1 MINEYLKNYPFLIS
15 DGAFSTELERKGFAI
30 NDPLWSAIALYQR
43 PDLIKAV
50 HASYYEA
57 GSDIVTSSSYQ
68 ATIPGFISKGFTEEE
83 AEALL
88 LKSVTLVKEARDEFV
103 KTHPLHHRPSPLTAA
118 SVGPY
123 GAYLADG
130 SEYKGHYGKTR
141 EELSNFH
148 RRRLHVLAKGEPDLF
163 ACETIPCLIEALA
176 ITNVLKEIEGAAA
189 WISFSCKDGKT
200 TTGDDL
206 IADCAKALDGIDEV
220 KAIGINC
227 TAPEHV
233 ESLIREIKA
242 HTDKPVIV
250 YPNSGEEYDASD
262 KTWHGKGAEYADF
275 VKVWYSA
282 GARILGGCCRTT
294 PEDIRKIAEFR
305 EELID
310 CHQR

>member
-43 PDLIKAV
+43 PDLIRAV
-50 HASYYEA
+50 HTSYFEA

-88 LKSVTLVKEARDEFV
+88 LKSVTLVKEARDEFL
-103 KTHPLHHRPSPLTAA
+103 KTHALHHRPSPLTAA

-130 SEYKGHYGKTR
+130 SEYKGHYEKTR
-141 EELSNFH
+141 EELSDFH
-148 RRRLHVLAKGEPDLF
+148 RHRLHVLAKGEPDIF

-176 ITNVLKEIEGAAA
+176 ITDVLKEIEGAAS

-206 IADCAKALDGIDEV
+206 ICDCAKALDDIPSV

-227 TAPEHV
+227 TAPEYV
-233 ESLIREIKA
+233 ESLIQEICA
-242 HTDKPVIV
+242 NTDKPVIV